1 MKGPVV
7 SAFDSLDARA
17 HAAAG
22 EDPADRISLRDHIV
36 EAEIG
41 AFQHERGRRQRI
53 SFDVVVEVLP
63 SALDDDVDHILS
75 YDTIVEAIAA
85 ELERER
91 INLLE
96 TLAERIAARLLA
108 EPRAERVYLRIQKL
122 DLGPGALGVE
132 IVRSVPRLSAP
143 VAPALPLPRP
153 VLILLGNAAIDSG
166 RLGGWLDAI
175 EAAAVPVILTVDLPE
190 SPRPRAAS
198 AAAQRRIDLLAIEQ
212 NAWRLA
218 GRDRRCVVVDSRTE
232 LEWGLRHGQ
241 ISVWAPARLALDS
254 PARPPADP
262 SALLIWLAGE
272 IGAKRL
278 VGVGAPIAAGAAGAA
293 GKGGAD
299 LPLRILD
306 PGVESIV

>member
-1 MKGPVV
+1 MKGPGV

-17 HAAAG
+17 RAASG
-22 EDPADRISLRDHIV
+22 VDPADRISLRDHVV

-63 SALDDDVDHILS
+63 SALDDDVDHVLS

-96 TLAERIAARLLA
+96 TLAERIAARLLG

-132 IVRSVPRLSAP
+132 IVRSMPRLREA

-153 VLILLGNAAIDSG
+153 VLILLGNAAIDSP
-166 RLGGWLDAI
+166 RLGAWLDGI
-175 EAAAVPVILTVDLPE
+175 EAASVPVILSVGLPE
-190 SPRPRAAS
+190 GPRPQAGVS
-198 AAAQRRIDLLAIEQ
+198 AAQRRIDLLAIEQ

-241 ISVWAPARLALDS
+241 ISLWAPARLVLDS
-254 PARPPADP
+254 PDHPPADP
-262 SALLIWLAGE
+262 PALLNWLGRQLDARR
-272 IGAKRL
+272 I
-278 VGVGAPIAAGAAGAA
+278 VGVGAAVP
-293 GKGGAD
+293 AD
-299 LPLRILD
+299 GSVPVRMID
-306 PGVESIV
+306 PEVESLV